1 MPPTPNKHNAADMG
15 RAAFAALARRHE
27 ADLLRAAH
35 RLCRS
40 DTDRAA
46 DLVQEALVR
55 AYEATL
61 AGTIIQP
68 AQARAYFL
76 RILTNLFIND
86 YRRRQKWDAGIDVD
100 TLTSGGAAGPAVTHA
115 APCDVPGHALLAG
128 TLDEELEMALSML
141 SEPLRLCVV
150 LVDMQGLEYTEAA
163 AALGVPIGTVRSRL
177 SRARMQLQDLLQGFA
192 RRRGLI

>member
-1 MPPTPNKHNAADMG
+1 MPLTPQHNPADIG
-15 RAAFAALARRHE
+15 RRAFALLARRHE
-27 ADLLRAAH
+27 ADLMRAAH
-35 RLCRS
+35 RLCRG
-40 DTDRAA
+40 DHDRAA
-46 DLVQEALVR
+46 DLAQETLVR

-61 AGTIIQP
+61 AGTVIQS
-68 AQARAYFL
+68 AQARAYLL

-86 YRRRQKWDAGIDVD
+86 YRRRQKWDAGVDVD
-100 TLTSGGAAGPAVTHA
+100 TLTSGGAAGPTVTHA
-115 APCDVPGHALLAG
+115 APADVPGHALLAG
-128 TLDEELEMALSML
+128 TLDEELEMALAML
-141 SEPLRLCVV
+141 SESLRLCVI